1 MVYEVLARYF
11 FSAPTKWAFEM
22 AYMLMGTSFMF
33 GIAYCMQMGRHIRVD
48 FVYDHVSLKKRQV
61 IDLAG
66 CVFLVPMLLW
76 LTWGVW
82 EYFAD
87 AYRADETSGESA
99 WNPIIWPFK
108 FSLVAGMVLLFLQT
122 TAQVVQGDH
131 GSGRPAAPGAAAG
144 GGPEMSAEF
153 ALWMFPALMIMIFMG
168 FPVAFSLLSVAF
180 VFGALRFN
188 FSPFAA
194 NVFAQKVDQV
204 AAAYV
209 LGAVPLFIF
218 MGSLMERSGIAERLF
233 EAIHLWTRRLPGG
246 LAVGTVILCV
256 IFAAASGVVGATESV
271 VGLLAIP
278 VMLRYAYDKGLIS
291 GTICAGG
298 SLGTV
303 IPPSV
308 IVVILGPVAEV
319 DVGGLFMGMLFPGLL
334 LAGLFI
340 LYILVRCTIR
350 PQDGQRLPP
359 DENDPSFARKLV
371 ITAIALVPPLILIFA
386 VLGTILLG
394 WATPTEAA
402 AMGAAGSIIMVL
414 LYGNFTWGVL
424 KEALVK
430 TLLVTAMILMILLAG
445 NIFATVFAI
454 AGGMVTTQDL
464 VESAGLSGWATMG
477 LLLLLAFLAGFVL
490 DLISIILIII
500 PIAMPIIESFTFHDL
515 APNEVKSWFCIL
527 FLIVIQTSYLTP
539 PMAPAI
545 FYLRGISP
553 PEIRLGHMYRGVLPF
568 IALEIIALAM
578 VMQWP
583 DLALWLPEQMLRFR
597 D

>member
-1 MVYEVLARYF
+1 
-11 FSAPTKWAFEM
+11 
-22 AYMLMGTSFMF
+22 
-33 GIAYCMQMGRHIRVD
+33 
-48 FVYDHVSLKKRQV
+48 
-61 IDLAG
+61 
-66 CVFLVPMLLW
+66 
-76 LTWGVW
+76 
-82 EYFAD
+82 
-87 AYRADETSGESA
+87 
-99 WNPIIWPFK
+99 
-108 FSLVAGMVLLFLQT
+108 
-122 TAQVVQGDH
+122 
-131 GSGRPAAPGAAAG
+131 
-144 GGPEMSAEF
+144 MSAEL
-153 ALWMFPALMIMIFMG
+153 ALWMFPALMVMIFMG

-188 FSPFAA
+188 FSPMAV
-194 NVFAQKVDQV
+194 NVFAQKIDEV

-298 SLGTV
+298 SLGTI

-308 IVVILGPVAEV
+308 VVVILGPVADV
-319 DVGGLFMGMLFPGLL
+319 DVGGLFMGMLFPGLMLAL
-334 LAGLFI
+334 LYI
-340 LYILVRCTIR
+340 LYILVRCIIR

-359 DENDPSFARKLV
+359 DENDPPLARKLV
-371 ITAIALVPPLILIFA
+371 ITAVALVPPVILIFA

-402 AMGAAGSIIMVL
+402 AMGALGSIVMVIF
-414 LYGNFTWGVL
+414 YRNFSLGVL

-445 NIFATVFAI
+445 NIFATVFTI
-454 AGGMVTTQDL
+454 AGGLVTTQNL
-464 VESAGLSGWATMG
+464 VESAGLSGWATMA
-477 LLLLLAFLAGFVL
+477 LLLILAFLAGFVL
-490 DLISIILIII
+490 DLISIILIVI
-500 PIAMPIIESFTFHDL
+500 PIAMPIIETFTFHDL
-515 APNEVKSWFCIL
+515 EPNEVKSWFCIL

-553 PEIRLGHMYRGVLPF
+553 PEIRLRHMYAGVMPF
-568 IALEIIALAM
+568 IGLEIIALAV
-578 VMQWP
+578 VMMWP
-583 DLALWLPEQMLRFR
+583 DIALWLPEQMLRFR
-597 D
+597 E

>member
-1 MVYEVLARYF
+1 
-11 FSAPTKWAFEM
+11 
-22 AYMLMGTSFMF
+22 
-33 GIAYCMQMGRHIRVD
+33 
-48 FVYDHVSLKKRQV
+48 
-61 IDLAG
+61 
-66 CVFLVPMLLW
+66 
-76 LTWGVW
+76 
-82 EYFAD
+82 
-87 AYRADETSGESA
+87 
-99 WNPIIWPFK
+99 
-108 FSLVAGMVLLFLQT
+108 
-122 TAQVVQGDH
+122 
-131 GSGRPAAPGAAAG
+131 
-144 GGPEMSAEF
+144 MSAEL
-153 ALWMFPALMIMIFMG
+153 ALWMFPALMLMIFMG

-188 FSPFAA
+188 FAPQTV
-194 NVFAQKVDQV
+194 NVFAQKIDEV

-298 SLGTV
+298 SLGTI

-308 IVVILGPVAEV
+308 VVVILGPVADV
-319 DVGGLFMGMLFPGLL
+319 DVGGLFMGMLFPGLMLAL
-334 LAGLFI
+334 LYI
-340 LYILVRCTIR
+340 LYILVRCIIR

-359 DENDPSFARKLV
+359 DENDPPLTRKLV
-371 ITAIALVPPLILIFA
+371 ITAVALVPPVILIFA

-402 AMGAAGSIIMVL
+402 AMGALGSIIMVIF
-414 LYGNFTWGVL
+414 YRNFSLGVL

-445 NIFATVFAI
+445 NIFATVFTI
-454 AGGMVTTQDL
+454 AGGLVTTQNL
-464 VESAGLSGWATMG
+464 VESAGLSGWATMA

-500 PIAMPIIESFTFHDL
+500 PIAMPIIETFTFHDL
-515 APNEVKSWFCIL
+515 DPTQVKSWFCIL

-553 PEIRLGHMYRGVLPF
+553 PEIRLGHMYAGVMPF
-568 IALEIIALAM
+568 IALEIIALAV
-578 VMQWP
+578 VMMWP